1 MSATLA
7 MKNVKVR
14 AFGTKVTVPNNAM
27 ASLMYYLDCVSTVID
42 YKDRSLTDFQNYD
55 ELTGEELVAVY
66 ALAKIFHPSIF
77 INAGIFIIDQKLLFG
92 NSNQFYEITDET
104 IGFHANREIMIGGKV
119 RKVLKLMAC
128 NDYWLSKYYF
138 GPIKQ
143 LDDLVKRIENV
154 ERNRNYQKQ
163 IVNTQTPVKE
173 KTEFITAEFQ
183 SSPVTITCPF
193 CRNIIT
199 TKTESKLNFVACIC
213 CLMFNILYCCVQM
226 CGDRNPCCL
235 DISHRCPKCGKI
247 VGHYNSC

>member
-77 INAGIFIIDQKLLFG
+77 INAGIFIIDQKLLFD
-92 NSNQFYEITDET
+92 SANQFYEITDET
-104 IGFHANREIMIGGKV
+104 IGFHANREIVIGGKV

-143 LDDLVKRIENV
+143 IDDLVRRIEN
-154 ERNRNYQKQ
+154 EKR
-163 IVNTQTPVKE
+163 VKE
-173 KTEFITAEFQ
+173 KPVHISEDFK
-183 SSPVTITCPF
+183 SSPITITCPF
-193 CRNIIT
+193 CKNTVT
-199 TKTESKLNFVACIC
+199 TETESKLNFVACIC

>member
-104 IGFHANREIMIGGKV
+104 IGFHANREIVIGGKV
-119 RKVLKLMAC
+119 RKVLKLMIIG
-128 NDYWLSKYYF
+128 Y
-138 GPIKQ
+138 P
-143 LDDLVKRIENV
+143 
-154 ERNRNYQKQ
+154 
-163 IVNTQTPVKE
+163 
-173 KTEFITAEFQ
+173 
-183 SSPVTITCPF
+183 
-193 CRNIIT
+193 NIILAR
-199 TKTESKLNFVACIC
+199 LN
-213 CLMFNILYCCVQM
+213 
-226 CGDRNPCCL
+226 
-235 DISHRCPKCGKI
+235 K
-247 VGHYNSC
+247 

>member
-77 INAGIFIIDQKLLFG
+77 INAGIFII
-92 NSNQFYEITDET
+92 
-104 IGFHANREIMIGGKV
+104 
-119 RKVLKLMAC
+119 MAC

-138 GPIKQ
+138 SPIKQ
-143 LDDLVKRIENV
+143 IDDLVRRIEN
-154 ERNRNYQKQ
+154 ENR
-163 IVNTQTPVKE
+163 VKE
-173 KTEFITAEFQ
+173 KPVHISEDFK

-193 CRNIIT
+193 CKNTVT
-199 TKTESKLNFVACIC
+199 TETESKLNFVACIC
-213 CLMFNILYCCVQM
+213 CLMFNILYC
-226 CGDRNPCCL
+226 
-235 DISHRCPKCGKI
+235 
-247 VGHYNSC
+247 

>member
-128 NDYWLSKYYF
+128 NDTWLSKNYF

-143 LDDLVKRIENV
+143 IDDLVRRIEN
-154 ERNRNYQKQ
+154 ENR
-163 IVNTQTPVKE
+163 VKE
-173 KTEFITAEFQ
+173 KPVVITAEFQ

-193 CRNIIT
+193 CKNTVT
-199 TKTESKLNFVACIC
+199 TETESKLNFVACIC